1 MKQFDIYRNPD
12 PKTARGR
19 PYVVILQ
26 SDFLSIVE
34 TVVVAPLASAVRA
47 KPIVRLTP
55 ILEVAGVHFALYV
68 HDMAAIPRA
77 LLKRKVGSAAVKR
90 DEIVAAL
97 DLVFQG
103 F

>member
-1 MKQFDIYRNPD
+1 MKQFDVYRNPD
-12 PKTARGR
+12 AKAARIR

-55 ILEVAGVHFALYV
+55 LLDVAGVQYAIYV

-77 LLKRKVGSAAVKR
+77 LLKRKVVSAAAKR

-97 DLVFQG
+97 DLVFHG

>member
-1 MKQFDIYRNPD
+1 MRQFDVYRNPD
-12 PKTARGR
+12 ARAARSR

-26 SDFLSIVE
+26 SDFLNIVE
-34 TVVVAPLASAVRA
+34 AVAVAPLASAVRA
-47 KPIVRLTP
+47 KPFVRLTP
-55 ILEVAGVHFALYV
+55 LFDIAGVQYAIYV

-77 LLKRKVGSAAVKR
+77 LLKRRVGSAAVKR

-97 DLVFQG
+97 DLVFHG